1 MSHCCFKKG
10 DIVKHSRTNTIMIV
24 TDNQPQT
31 SDSKYPQNFIGVR
44 QLKGELKSNDW
55 FIASD
60 ALELM
65 V

>member
-1 MSHCCFKKG
+1 
-10 DIVKHSRTNTIMIV
+10 MIV